1 MRRLTTPKQKLAA
14 DVWRLMRDFSLGAA
28 QRGHHFALLKELGL
42 TPGHLKMLVVLQP
55 RTALPM
61 GALADACSCDASM
74 ATWLVDRLE
83 DRGLVER
90 RTVPEDRRVKAVA
103 LTDTGLRT
111 RTRILGS
118 LDEPPADLLAMH
130 VESLE
135 ALRREL
141 QKLPH
146 RNPWAAYPAPAQ
158 ASRRL

>member
-1 MRRLTTPKQKLAA
+1 MGRTTSPKQRLAA
-14 DVWRLMRDFSLGAA
+14 DVWRLMRDFTIGTT

-42 TPGHLKMLVVLQP
+42 TPGHLKMLAVLQP
-55 RTALPM
+55 GTAVPM
-61 GALADACSCDASM
+61 GALAEACACDASM

-90 RTVPEDRRVKAVA
+90 RAVPEDRRVKAVA
-103 LTDTGLRT
+103 LTPEGLHT

-135 ALRREL
+135 SLRREL
-141 QKLPH
+141 AKLP
-146 RNPWAAYPAPAQ
+146 RRPNPWMAEAAQ